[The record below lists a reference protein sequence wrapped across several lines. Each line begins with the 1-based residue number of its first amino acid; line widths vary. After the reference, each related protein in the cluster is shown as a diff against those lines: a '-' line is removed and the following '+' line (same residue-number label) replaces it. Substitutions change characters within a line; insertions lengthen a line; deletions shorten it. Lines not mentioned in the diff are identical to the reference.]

1 MDKLKSLKNMVPPI
15 LLSKYVFLIIIVV
28 AIFLALSVY
37 IYKKYI
43 KTKLNP
49 TYVANRE
56 YTTGDSDSDNETV
69 DLYFFYTNWCPHCK
83 KALPVWK
90 QFKEQLKGQKV
101 NGKKVNFI
109 DVDCEKD
116 TTTADK
122 FNVKGYP
129 TIKLVNNN
137 QIIEYDAKPDVDTL
151 TEFINTST
159 K

>member
-69 DLYFFYTNWCPHCK
+69 DLYFFYTNWWHKSTFCS
-83 KALPVWK
+83 
-90 QFKEQLKGQKV
+90 
-101 NGKKVNFI
+101 
-109 DVDCEKD
+109 
-116 TTTADK
+116 
-122 FNVKGYP
+122 
-129 TIKLVNNN
+129 
-137 QIIEYDAKPDVDTL
+137 II
-151 TEFINTST
+151 
-159 K
+159 

>member
-1 MDKLKSLKNMVPPI
+1 MHPFVF
-15 LLSKYVFLIIIVV
+15 LSKYMFLIIIVV

-56 YTTGDSDSDNETV
+56 YTTGDSDAETESV

-101 NGKKVNFI
+101 NGKRVNFI

>member
-1 MDKLKSLKNMVPPI
+1 M
-15 LLSKYVFLIIIVV
+15 
-28 AIFLALSVY
+28 
-37 IYKKYI
+37 
-43 KTKLNP
+43 
-49 TYVANRE
+49 
-56 YTTGDSDSDNETV
+56 
-69 DLYFFYTNWCPHCK
+69 
-83 KALPVWK
+83 PVWK